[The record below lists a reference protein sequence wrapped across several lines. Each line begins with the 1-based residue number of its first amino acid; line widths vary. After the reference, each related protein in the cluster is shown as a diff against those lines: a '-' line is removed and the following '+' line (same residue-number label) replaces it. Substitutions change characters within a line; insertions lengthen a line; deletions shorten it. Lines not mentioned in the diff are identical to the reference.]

1 MKKPNLRVNINN
13 FVVDDGARGKCS
25 ACKSFHFET
34 VLISNQ
40 PYCRFCQEEKFPD
53 STAKFE
59 KSDAKFHCPVSC
71 GAEDL
76 SFDEFFIG
84 RCCVKA
90 SRWKSSETFFQN
102 WYTQKIYFESREQEG
117 EAEVKAETTK
127 KAAEDATKAA
137 EDAVKAAKDAG
148 KAAQNAE
155 KAAEDAKKAAK
166 DAVKA
171 AQNAEKAAEN
181 AGKAAENAEKAAE
194 DAVKDLKDAIKT
206 AVKAAEN
213 VEKATENAIKAL
225 EESLKSEKEAKDA
238 HGELWYKKKWR
249 KRVQKRALLTSKM
262 AMKEDNSDIESENDE
277 NNSDEPKAGEPCTVC
292 FEIYGEG
299 DRQKAVV
306 IPCGHQACF
315 GCLSSPSLKTC
326 PSCRADFTMDRVFK
340 LFPSSQN

>member
-90 SRWKSSETFFQN
+90 SRWRSSVKVFQN
-102 WYTQKIYFESREQEG
+102 WYTQKIYLESREQEG
-117 EAEVKAETTK
+117 DAEVKAETADEKVETCR
-127 KAAEDATKAA
+127 KAFED
-137 EDAVKAAKDAG
+137 
-148 KAAQNAE
+148 AE
-155 KAAEDAKKAAK
+155 KALEDA
-166 DAVKA
+166 
-171 AQNAEKAAEN
+171 
-181 AGKAAENAEKAAE
+181 
-194 DAVKDLKDAIKT
+194 
-206 AVKAAEN
+206 
-213 VEKATENAIKAL
+213 
-225 EESLKSEKEAKDA
+225 EKEAKDA
-238 HGELWYKKKWR
+238 HDELKNKKKWR
-249 KRVQKRALLTSKM
+249 KAVQKRALLTSKR
-262 AMKEDNSDIESENDE
+262 AMKEDNSDIESE
-277 NNSDEPKAGEPCTVC
+277 SEPKDGESCSVC
-292 FEIYGEG
+292 FEIYGED